1 MPYFFRNF
9 FWLEGQTKNSTRG
22 CKTIKHGFATPGRTF
37 FQNGQCSKLPSFR
50 LISNDTLNFIYKF
63 ELRRQGGNIEPFQNC
78 KKAGETLKKL
88 QDEKI

>member
-37 FQNGQCSKLPSFR
+37 FKNGQCSKLPSFR
-50 LISNDTLNFIYKF
+50 LISNDTGTLYFIYEF
-63 ELRRQGGNIEPFQNC
+63 ELRRQGGNIEHFQSF

-88 QDEKI
+88 QG